1 MQERKSEKK
10 ATIKCI
16 NYEQLQAVRAPQN
29 IFVMWCSQIILL
41 FQVNPEAP
49 NTTRVSQAICQQ
61 NRPRHKTDHRQL
73 SCLLFLVFKVSTE

>member
-29 IFVMWCSQIILL
+29 IFVM
-41 FQVNPEAP
+41 
-49 NTTRVSQAICQQ
+49 
-61 NRPRHKTDHRQL
+61 
-73 SCLLFLVFKVSTE
+73 